1 MGGVA
6 RSDIR
11 HASISLTARAVSGI
25 QPVRVFF
32 PCTGLGHERRG
43 FEVFA
48 RECAVAMRSEPGV
61 ELTVFGGGG
70 SLEVHEHA
78 IWNLAR
84 SSHAARLVASVAG
97 RDPYFIE
104 QGTFFAGFLPILM
117 RGAPDVVYFGDLNL
131 GNACWHWR
139 RISGQRFR
147 MLYYNGGPTT
157 RPFTRC
163 DAVQQVSPEHL
174 ATALAR
180 GESPERQLLLPHGLP
195 IEPDW
200 HVANYDERRRIR
212 GSLGVPLD
220 GPLVLSVGAL
230 NASHKRM
237 DYVIREVA
245 ALSAPRPH
253 LLLLGEAGTE
263 TEGIRALATALLGPG
278 GCTMQTVEHAAVLE
292 AYRAADVF
300 VLASMVE
307 GFGLAHVEALSAG
320 VPCVAHESPTTRYI
334 YGTLAR
340 RADLSELGA
349 LAPLLADAL
358 SAPRDDV
365 MARAQHD
372 AAYNRFSWA
381 MLAPQ
386 YASMF
391 RAVANRRGFKSVAW
405 HS

>member
-1 MGGVA
+1 MA
-6 RSDIR
+6 HADIR
-11 HASISLTARAVSGI
+11 HASVSLKAGVVNDT

-43 FEVFA
+43 FEAFA

-70 SLEVHEHA
+70 SLEMQEHA
-78 IWNLAR
+78 IWNVSR
-84 SSHAARLVASVAG
+84 SSRAARIVASVTG

-104 QGTFFAGFLPILM
+104 QGTFFAGFLPTLM

-139 RISGQRFR
+139 RINGQRFR
-147 MLYYNGGPTT
+147 LLYYNGGPTT

-163 DAVQQVSPEHL
+163 DVVQQVSPEHL

-200 HVANYDERRRIR
+200 HSANYDERRRIR

-253 LLLLGEAGTE
+253 LLLLGEVGTE
-263 TEGIRALATALLGPG
+263 TGGIRALATALLGPG
-278 GCTMQTVEHAAVLE
+278 GYTMQTAKHAAVLD

-300 VLASMVE
+300 VLASIVE
-307 GFGLAHVEALSAG
+307 GFGLAHVEALAAG
-320 VPCVAHESPTTRYI
+320 VPCVAHDSQTTRYI
-334 YGTLAR
+334 FGTLAR
-340 RADLSELGA
+340 RADLSVLGA

-365 MARAQHD
+365 IARAQHD

-381 MLAPQ
+381 MLAPR
-386 YASMF
+386 YARMF
-391 RAVANRRGFKSVAW
+391 RAVADQRGLNVSEGP
-405 HS
+405 S

>member
-1 MGGVA
+1 MA
-6 RSDIR
+6 HADIR
-11 HASISLTARAVSGI
+11 HAPVSLEAGALNDTR
-25 QPVRVFF
+25 PVRVFF

-70 SLEVHEHA
+70 SLEVQEHA
-78 IWNLAR
+78 IWNLSR
-84 SSHAARLVASVAG
+84 SSRAARIVASVTG

-104 QGTFFAGFLPILM
+104 QGTFFAGFLPTLM
-117 RGAPDVVYFGDLNL
+117 RGAPDLVYFGDLNL

-180 GESPERQLLLPHGLP
+180 GESPDRQLLLPHGLP
-195 IEPDW
+195 IAPDW
-200 HVANYDERRRIR
+200 HSASHDERRRIR
-212 GSLGVPLD
+212 ASLGVPLD

-237 DYVIREVA
+237 DYIIREVA

-253 LLLLGEAGTE
+253 LLLLGADGKE
-263 TEGIRALATALLGPG
+263 TESIRALATALLGPG
-278 GCTMQTVEHAAVLE
+278 GCTMRTVEHAAVLD

-300 VLASMVE
+300 VLASLID

-340 RADLSELGA
+340 RADLSVSGV
-349 LAPLLADAL
+349 LAPLLADVL
-358 SAPRDDV
+358 SAPRDNFI
-365 MARAQHD
+365 ARAQHD

-381 MLAPQ
+381 TLAPQ
-386 YASMF
+386 YARMF
-391 RAVANRRGFKSVAW
+391 RAVADGRGLKVSAG
-405 HS
+405 SS

>member
-1 MGGVA
+1 MA
-6 RSDIR
+6 LADIR
-11 HASISLTARAVSGI
+11 HASVSLKAGVVNDT

-43 FEVFA
+43 FESFA
-48 RECAVAMRSEPGV
+48 RECAIAMRSEPGV

-70 SLEVHEHA
+70 TLEQQEHA
-78 IWNLAR
+78 IWNLSR
-84 SSHAARLVASVAG
+84 SSRAARIIASVAG

-104 QGTFFAGFLPILM
+104 QGTFFAGFLPTLI
-117 RGAPDVVYFGDLNL
+117 RRAPDVVYFGDLNF

-180 GESPERQLLLPHGLP
+180 GESSDRQFLLPHGLP
-195 IEPDW
+195 IARDW
-200 HVANYDERRRIR
+200 HSANRDERCRIR
-212 GSLGVPLD
+212 ATLGVPRD
-220 GPLVLSVGAL
+220 GLLILSVGAL

-253 LLLLGEAGTE
+253 LLLLGADGNEAGS
-263 TEGIRALATALLGPG
+263 IRALATALLGPD
-278 GCTMQTVEHAAVLE
+278 GCTVRTVEHAAVLE

-300 VLASMVE
+300 VLASTVE
-307 GFGLAHVEALSAG
+307 GFGLAHVEALAAG
-320 VPCVAHESPTTRYI
+320 IPCVVHESPTTEYI
-334 YGTLAR
+334 YGPLAR
-340 RADLSELGA
+340 RADLSISGT
-349 LAPLLADAL
+349 LASLLADVL
-358 SAPRDDV
+358 SRPRDDV
-365 MARAQHD
+365 VARTQHD
-372 AAYNRFSWA
+372 AAYDRFSWA
-381 MLAPQ
+381 KLAPQ
-386 YASMF
+386 YARMF
-391 RAVANRRGFKSVAW
+391 RAVADRRGIKVSEGN
-405 HS
+405 S

>member
-1 MGGVA
+1 M
-6 RSDIR
+6 
-11 HASISLTARAVSGI
+11 SGT
-25 QPVRVFF
+25 QPVRVFV

-43 FEVFA
+43 FEAFA

-70 SLEVHEHA
+70 ALEMQERA
-78 IWNLAR
+78 IWNLTR
-84 SSHAARLVASVAG
+84 SSRAARIVASLVG
-97 RDPYFIE
+97 REPYFIE
-104 QGTFFAGFLPILM
+104 QATFFAGFLPSLM
-117 RGAPDVVYFGDLNL
+117 REAPDVVYFGDLNL

-174 ATALAR
+174 ATSLAR
-180 GESPERQLLLPHGLP
+180 GESPGRQLLLPHGLP
-195 IEPDW
+195 IEPEW
-200 HVANYDERRRIR
+200 HSANDDERRRIR

-237 DYVIREVA
+237 DYVIREIA
-245 ALSAPRPH
+245 ALPAPRPH
-253 LLLLGEAGTE
+253 VLLLGAADKE
-263 TEGIRALATALLGPG
+263 TESIRALATTLLGPG
-278 GCTMQTVEHAAVLE
+278 GCTMQTVAHAVVLD

-300 VLASMVE
+300 VLASIVE
-307 GFGLAHVEALSAG
+307 GFGLAHVEALAAG
-320 VPCVAHESPTTRYI
+320 VPCVAHESPTTEYI
-334 YGTLAR
+334 YGSLAR
-340 RADLSELGA
+340 RADLSVSGA

-358 SAPRDDV
+358 SAPRDAV
-365 MARAQHD
+365 VAWAQHD
-372 AAYNRFSWA
+372 TAYRRFSWA
-381 MLAPQ
+381 TLAPQ

-391 RAVANRRGFKSVAW
+391 RVVANRRGFEAFGR
-405 HS
+405 HP

>member
-1 MGGVA
+1 MA
-6 RSDIR
+6 HSDIR
-11 HASISLTARAVSGI
+11 HAPVSLEAGAVNDT

-61 ELTVFGGGG
+61 ELTVFGGGAA
-70 SLEVHEHA
+70 LEVHEHA
-78 IWNLAR
+78 IWNLTR
-84 SSHAARLVASVAG
+84 SSRAARIVGSVVG

-104 QGTFFAGFLPILM
+104 QGTFFAGFLPTLM

-180 GESPERQLLLPHGLP
+180 GESPDRQLLLPHGLP
-195 IEPDW
+195 IAPDW
-200 HVANYDERRRIR
+200 HSASQDERRRIR
-212 GSLGVPLD
+212 MSLGVPLD
-220 GPLVLSVGAL
+220 GPLILSVGAL

-253 LLLLGEAGTE
+253 VLLLGAAGKE
-263 TEGIRALATALLGPG
+263 TESIRALATALLGPG
-278 GCTMQTVEHAAVLE
+278 RCTMQTVAHAAVLD

-300 VLASMVE
+300 VLASIVE

-320 VPCVAHESPTTRYI
+320 VPCVAHESPTTDYI
-334 YGTLAR
+334 YGAMAR
-340 RADLSELGA
+340 RADLSISGA
-349 LAPLLADAL
+349 LAPLLADVL

-365 MARAQHD
+365 IALAQHD
-372 AAYNRFSWA
+372 AAYNRFSWE

-386 YASMF
+386 YARMF
-391 RAVANRRGFKSVAW
+391 RAVADGRGLKVSEG
-405 HS
+405 SS

>member
-1 MGGVA
+1 MA
-6 RSDIR
+6 HPDIR
-11 HASISLTARAVSGI
+11 HASVGLTARTVNDR

-43 FEVFA
+43 FEAFA
-48 RECAVAMRSEPGV
+48 RECAIAMRSEPGV

-70 SLEVHEHA
+70 ALETQERA
-78 IWNLAR
+78 IWNLTR
-84 SSHAARLVASVAG
+84 SSRAARIVGSVVG

-104 QGTFFAGFLPILM
+104 QGTFFAGFLPTLM

-147 MLYYNGGPTT
+147 LLYYNGGPTT

-174 ATALAR
+174 ATALVR
-180 GESPERQLLLPHGLP
+180 GELPDRQLLLPHGLP
-195 IEPDW
+195 IEQDW
-200 HVANYDERRRIR
+200 HFAQDDERRRIR
-212 GSLGVPLD
+212 ASLGVPQD
-220 GPLVLSVGAL
+220 GSLILSVGAL

-253 LLLLGEAGTE
+253 VLLLGAAGKE
-263 TEGIRALATALLGPG
+263 TESIRALATALLGPG
-278 GCTMQTVEHAAVLE
+278 GCTMQTVAHAAVLD

-300 VLASMVE
+300 VLASIVE
-307 GFGLAHVEALSAG
+307 GFGLAHVEALAAG
-320 VPCVAHESPTTRYI
+320 VPCVAHESPTTDYI
-334 YGTLAR
+334 YGAMAR
-340 RADLSELGA
+340 RADLRVSGA
-349 LAPLLADAL
+349 LARLLADAL
-358 SAPRDDV
+358 AAPRDDIV
-365 MARAQHD
+365 ARVQHD
-372 AAYNRFSWA
+372 SAYNRFSWA

-386 YASMF
+386 YARMF
-391 RAVANRRGFKSVAW
+391 RAVADGRELNRIAG